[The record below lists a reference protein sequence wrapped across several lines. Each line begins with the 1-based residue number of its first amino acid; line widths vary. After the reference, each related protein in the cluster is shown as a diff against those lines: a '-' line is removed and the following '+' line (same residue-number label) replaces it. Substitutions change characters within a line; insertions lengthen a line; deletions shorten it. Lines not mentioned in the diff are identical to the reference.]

1 MSKVKVLVPITDPM
15 QIKVGTVVENK
26 QGQYIM
32 VLKIEE
38 TKNAQTLHYT
48 VSAAIDKREIGETP
62 QEIMAC
68 SSLKIPKWLFGQQDF
83 MYEAFGIRRV
93 TFK

>member
-1 MSKVKVLVPITDPM
+1 MSKVKVLVPITDPT

-48 VSAAIDKREIGETP
+48 VSAAIDKKYIGETP
-62 QEIMAC
+62 EKIMAC
-68 SSLKIPKWLFGQQDF
+68 SDLRIPKWLFGQQDF
-83 MYEAFGIRRV
+83 MYKAFGIQRV

>member
-1 MSKVKVLVPITDPM
+1 MSKVKVLVPITDPT

-26 QGQYIM
+26 QGEYIM
-32 VLKIEE
+32 VLKIEDYAGGQ
-38 TKNAQTLHYT
+38 TKHYT
-48 VSAAIDKREIGETP
+48 VSAAIDKREVGETP

-68 SSLKIPKWLFGQQDF
+68 SDLKIPKWLFGQQDF